1 MYVQEV
7 FQNTQVLKKSQIKKI
22 SFKYL
27 IPEVTE
33 TCKNWR
39 P

>member
-7 FQNTQVLKKSQIKKI
+7 FQNTQVLQKSQIKKI
-22 SFKYL
+22 SFKCL

-33 TCKNWR
+33 TCKNWM

>member
-7 FQNTQVLKKSQIKKI
+7 FQNTQVLQKKKLDQENVLQMSDPW
-22 SFKYL
+22 S
-27 IPEVTE
+27 
-33 TCKNWR
+33 NWS